1 MTGDV
6 QDLGINVGQEDHV
19 VKSGSRVTGKEDAG
33 SGLQV
38 GVEDLPVLLM
48 LFTLV
53 ARVSSCMVRQDVF
66 VDIPFIF
73 SRCSTEM
80 NLKFSNFFDS
90 FNILTIFR

>member
-19 VKSGSRVTGKEDAG
+19 VKSGSHVTGKEDAG

-53 ARVSSCMVRQDVF
+53 AR
-66 VDIPFIF
+66 
-73 SRCSTEM
+73 
-80 NLKFSNFFDS
+80 
-90 FNILTIFR
+90 

>member
-19 VKSGSRVTGKEDAG
+19 VKSGSHVTKKEDAG

-53 ARVSSCMVRQDVF
+53 ARVSSCLGKMSFWIYHLYLDV
-66 VDIPFIF
+66 VV
-73 SRCSTEM
+73 
-80 NLKFSNFFDS
+80 LK
-90 FNILTIFR
+90 

>member
-19 VKSGSRVTGKEDAG
+19 VKSGGHVTEKEDAG

-53 ARVSSCMVRQDVF
+53 ARVSSNVF
-66 VDIPFIF
+66 LDIPFVF
-73 SRCSTEM
+73 RRCSLEM
-80 NLKFSNFFDS
+80 NLKFSNLFDS
-90 FNILTIFR
+90 FNILTLFR

>member
-19 VKSGSRVTGKEDAG
+19 VKSGSHVTEKEDAG

-53 ARVSSCMVRQDVF
+53 ARVSSCLGKMSFWIFVF
-66 VDIPFIF
+66 R
-73 SRCSTEM
+73 RCSLEM
-80 NLKFSNFFDS
+80 NLKFCNLFDS
-90 FNILTIFR
+90 FNILTLFR

>member
-19 VKSGSRVTGKEDAG
+19 VKSGSHVTEKEDAG

-53 ARVSSCMVRQDVF
+53 ARVS
-66 VDIPFIF
+66 
-73 SRCSTEM
+73 
-80 NLKFSNFFDS
+80 
-90 FNILTIFR
+90 